1 MQKIHDRKYL
11 NLLFQDCKYKDDLK
25 ILRIT
30 QLQAN
35 THPLKFKIRELEV
48 LEKSIS
54 SWMTL
59 NNTIFLH

>member
-11 NLLFQDCKYKDDLK
+11 NLLFQDCRYKDDIK
-25 ILRIT
+25 ILTIT

-48 LEKSIS
+48 
-54 SWMTL
+54 
-59 NNTIFLH
+59 